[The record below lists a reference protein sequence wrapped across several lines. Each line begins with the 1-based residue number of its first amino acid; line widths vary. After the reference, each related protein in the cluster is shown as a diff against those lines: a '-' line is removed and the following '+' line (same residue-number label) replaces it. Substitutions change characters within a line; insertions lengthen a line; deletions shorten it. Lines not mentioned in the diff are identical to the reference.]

1 TPFLDNA
8 ELAKIRALESATA
21 PAHMAGRASEASR
34 DSTSARGPRL
44 GPIGDKHGFKTA
56 TLPMLFPAGSGGQGL
71 TRAMEELC
79 RKASAAIQQ
88 GASFIILSDRGVDA
102 QQMPIPAL
110 LATAGVHHHLVRAGT
125 RVKVGLI
132 VESGEPREVHH
143 MALLLG
149 YGAGAVNP
157 YLAFETFDDMIREQL
172 LAGVDA
178 ASAVKNYLKALNK
191 GVVKVTS
198 KMGISTI
205 QSYRGAQIFEAIGL
219 DKAFVDKYFTWT
231 ASRVG
236 GIGIDVVAQETSLRH
251 HHAYPDRPAG
261 HADLDWGGQYQWRRD
276 GEYHMLNPET
286 VAKLQHAARAN
297 SYVLFKEFSKSCD
310 DAAGRLATLRG
321 LMDFKYAD
329 RPIPIDEVEPV
340 ENIVTRFATGAMSYG
355 SISAEAHESLAIAMN
370 RMGGRSNCGEGGED
384 PGRYG
389 TERNSRVKQVASGR
403 FGVTSHYLVNC
414 TDLQIKMAQGAKP
427 GEGGQLPGHKV
438 YPWIAKVRYSTP
450 GVGLISPPPHHD
462 IYSIEDLAQLIHDLK
477 NANRDARI
485 HVKLVSEVGVG
496 TVAAGVAKAHADVV
510 LNSGHDGGT

>member
-1 TPFLDNA
+1 MGNDAALAVLSERPRLLYDYFKQLFAQVTNPPLDAIREELVTQIETPLGPESNLLAPGPESCRLLKLKTPILDNA
-8 ELAKIRALESATA
+8 ELAKIRTLESATA
-21 PAHMAGRASEASR
+21 PSLARPSPRSHRRQAWLQGRDAADVVPGR
-34 DSTSARGPRL
+34 FR
-44 GPIGDKHGFKTA
+44 
-56 TLPMLFPAGSGGQGL
+56 GQGL

-88 GASFIILSDRGVDA
+88 GASFLILSDRGTDA

-143 MALLLG
+143 VALLLG

-157 YLAFETFDDMIREQL
+157 YLAFETLSDMIREQL

-178 ASAVKNYLKALNK
+178 AGAVKNYLKALNK

-251 HHAYPDRPAG
+251 HRAYPDRPAG

-297 SYVLFKEFSKSCD
+297 SYALFKEFSKSCD
-310 DAAGRLATLRG
+310 EAAGHLATLRG
-321 LMDFKYAD
+321 LMDLKYAD
-329 RPIPIDEVEPV
+329 RPIPI
-340 ENIVTRFATGAMSYG
+340 
-355 SISAEAHESLAIAMN
+355 EA
-370 RMGGRSNCGEGGED
+370 RS
-384 PGRYG
+384 
-389 TERNSRVKQVASGR
+389 SRWKASSS
-403 FGVTSHYLVNC
+403 V
-414 TDLQIKMAQGAKP
+414 
-427 GEGGQLPGHKV
+427 
-438 YPWIAKVRYSTP
+438 
-450 GVGLISPPPHHD
+450 SPPAPCPTAP
-462 IYSIEDLAQLIHDLK
+462 SAP
-477 NANRDARI
+477 RRTRRWP
-485 HVKLVSEVGVG
+485 SP
-496 TVAAGVAKAHADVV
+496 
-510 LNSGHDGGT
+510 